1 MADPTVLRFVAP
13 RALLPHPAAWAAQT
27 SCSAPPQ
34 PSPASTL
41 APPAPSPSTLAL
53 PPSASTTT
61 LAGRSASRFMLLC
74 GLAGNVD
81 ALFLLGM
88 IKFYCQ
94 RDSRSGACLL
104 VRAAEEG
111 HVGAL
116 HALAAINAHGSG
128 GSAADA
134 NPAVAAEVLWHAAVR
149 GSRSALQE
157 LGHSYLVRPPI
168 PFRPF
173 RSIPSRRSALF
184 LLPLSPHVSPSDEFT
199 AKLFLGACGIR
210 GAFIVVDGYGVRKNV
225 ALGVKLLL
233 LATSSASP
241 SSLASSPP
249 SVSPQQHV
257 DTSSHAVFPGRP
269 SSRPLESP
277 RVALEET
284 LNSLSGSLQEMVY
297 EHEARARAE
306 AGGVHF
312 SSEEVRFNRGAPA
325 ATAAQPGQSVGGAM
339 GGWFCDAQ
347 VSSAVVGAGVTEF
360 LAIHGESVHDAAPAD
375 ASSDFGDSGDLRES
389 GACGSGYSVA
399 EVAAW
404 EGNSRIDR
412 PGENA
417 MRDCGREGGQGQA
430 EADECVLMPLWGAGA
445 EGCSDRPSTANSS
458 SRGRSRSQQSHES
471 LYIHNPPSHSPSAL
485 PPTPLALPQQICM
498 ARTAGME
505 PSQAATLPSGNSE
518 AVAPTDK
525 PSSPLVSVITC
536 QAGCHLTVSITQNV
550 SPTPVQQGG
559 SISLFSP
566 LERGTFQQEQLPYQ
580 VIVPFMREWA
590 ALFGLPDGRQM
601 CSNWECSRPE
611 TRPQEFRCCV
621 VCERAPYCS
630 RTCQV
635 ADWKTRHFRECTAFQ
650 TTSSSLM

>member
-1 MADPTVLRFVAP
+1 
-13 RALLPHPAAWAAQT
+13 
-27 SCSAPPQ
+27 
-34 PSPASTL
+34 
-41 APPAPSPSTLAL
+41 
-53 PPSASTTT
+53 
-61 LAGRSASRFMLLC
+61 MLLC

-157 LGHSYLVRPPI
+157 LGHSYL
-168 PFRPF
+168 
-173 RSIPSRRSALF
+173 
-184 LLPLSPHVSPSDEFT
+184 
-199 AKLFLGACGIR
+199 
-210 GAFIVVDGYGVRKNV
+210 DGYGVRKNV

-241 SSLASSPP
+241 SFLASSPP

-269 SSRPLESP
+269 TSRPLESP

-312 SSEEVRFNRGAPA
+312 SSEEVGFNRGAPA

-347 VSSAVVGAGVTEF
+347 VSSAVVGAGVTEL

-389 GACGSGYSVA
+389 GACVTDQALPTAAAVA
-399 EVAAW
+399 EA
-404 EGNSRIDR
+404 GLNSLTKASIFIIPRLIPHQHFHR
-412 PGENA
+412 PPWH
-417 MRDCGREGGQGQA
+417 C
-430 EADECVLMPLWGAGA
+430 
-445 EGCSDRPSTANSS
+445 
-458 SRGRSRSQQSHES
+458 RSR
-471 LYIHNPPSHSPSAL
+471 
-485 PPTPLALPQQICM
+485 
-498 ARTAGME
+498 TAW
-505 PSQAATLPSGNSE
+505 
-518 AVAPTDK
+518 
-525 PSSPLVSVITC
+525 
-536 QAGCHLTVSITQNV
+536 LT
-550 SPTPVQQGG
+550 
-559 SISLFSP
+559 
-566 LERGTFQQEQLPYQ
+566 QQEWNHHKQQPS
-580 VIVPFMREWA
+580 P
-590 ALFGLPDGRQM
+590 
-601 CSNWECSRPE
+601 
-611 TRPQEFRCCV
+611 V
-621 VCERAPYCS
+621 V
-630 RTCQV
+630 
-635 ADWKTRHFRECTAFQ
+635 TAKQ
-650 TTSSSLM
+650 

>member
-1 MADPTVLRFVAP
+1 MASFPRDLCRCGTRPFDTLPDELISAILAKVVATSTNPACLAFLRSVSRRFYRLMADPTVLRFVAP

-210 GAFIVVDGYGVRKNV
+210 GAFIVVVILTLPRLAALLV
-225 ALGVKLLL
+225 ALPTTCLHAGRLWRQEERGPGSEAAATRHLIRISILLGIISTVL
-233 LATSSASP
+233 
-241 SSLASSPP
+241 
-249 SVSPQQHV
+249 
-257 DTSSHAVFPGRP
+257 
-269 SSRPLESP
+269 
-277 RVALEET
+277 ALEET

-347 VSSAVVGAGVTEF
+347 VSSAVVGAGVTDTPTDPPGIAAAD
-360 LAIHGESVHDAAPAD
+360 LHGSHSRNGTIT
-375 ASSDFGDSGDLRES
+375 SS
-389 GACGSGYSVA
+389 
-399 EVAAW
+399 
-404 EGNSRIDR
+404 
-412 PGENA
+412 
-417 MRDCGREGGQGQA
+417 
-430 EADECVLMPLWGAGA
+430 
-445 EGCSDRPSTANSS
+445 
-458 SRGRSRSQQSHES
+458 
-471 LYIHNPPSHSPSAL
+471 NPP
-485 PPTPLALPQQICM
+485 Q
-498 ARTAGME
+498 
-505 PSQAATLPSGNSE
+505 
-518 AVAPTDK
+518 
-525 PSSPLVSVITC
+525 
-536 QAGCHLTVSITQNV
+536 
-550 SPTPVQQGG
+550 
-559 SISLFSP
+559 
-566 LERGTFQQEQLPYQ
+566 
-580 VIVPFMREWA
+580 W
-590 ALFGLPDGRQM
+590 
-601 CSNWECSRPE
+601 
-611 TRPQEFRCCV
+611 
-621 VCERAPYCS
+621 
-630 RTCQV
+630 
-635 ADWKTRHFRECTAFQ
+635 
-650 TTSSSLM
+650 